1 MPPSLATPEPAKTAF
16 QHRQSAHCESGVISS
31 LLHHEGIPL
40 SEAMVFGLSSSLS
53 FAYIPLV
60 KINQLP
66 LIGYRMIPGWIL
78 KGMKSRL
85 KLPLRFEKFRSS
97 ADGRRRLDELLDQ
110 GRPVGLQSSVF
121 FLPYFP
127 ENMRFHFNAHNLIAF
142 GREGNEYL
150 ISDPV
155 FNSPTRCALADLQRA
170 RFVRGALAPKGL
182 IYYIDGPVPKV
193 DIVPLLRG
201 AIKKN
206 CFMMLH
212 VPVPYVGC
220 SGIRLL
226 ARRVLKLPAEK
237 DLEYTRRFIGHIV
250 RMQEEIGTGG
260 AGFRFLY
267 AAFLQE
273 CAVLLNNPRLQELSL
288 ELTAIGDEWR
298 EFALH
303 AARMNKGRE
312 NLDLPLLHGL
322 LQDLAAKEIAFYKK
336 LKKAA

>member
-1 MPPSLATPEPAKTAF
+1 MTPDLSVTEPSKTSF
-16 QHRQSAHCESGVISS
+16 VHRQSAHCESGVISS

-40 SEAMVFGLSSSLS
+40 SEAMVFGLSASLS

-66 LIGYRMIPGWIL
+66 LIAYRMVPRWIL
-78 KGMKSRL
+78 KGMRKQLR
-85 KLPLRFEKFRSS
+85 LPLRFETFRSS
-97 ADGRRRLDELLDQ
+97 ADGRKRLDELLDQ

-142 GREGNEYL
+142 GREENEYH

-155 FNSPTRCALADLQRA
+155 FNAPTRCKLADLQRA

-182 IYYIDGPVPKV
+182 IYYIDGPVPKT

-206 CFMMLH
+206 SFMMLH
-212 VPVPYVGC
+212 VPLPFVGC
-220 SGIRLL
+220 SGIRLC
-226 ARRVLKLPAEK
+226 ARRVRKLPAQK
-237 DLEYTRRFIGHIV
+237 DLEYTLRFIGHIV

-273 CAVLLNNPRLQELSL
+273 ASALLNNPRLQELSL

-312 NLDLPLLHGL
+312 DLNLSLLHSL
-322 LQDLAAKEIAFYKK
+322 LMTLADKEQALYKK
-336 LKKAA
+336 LTKAV

>member
-1 MPPSLATPEPAKTAF
+1 
-16 QHRQSAHCESGVISS
+16 
-31 LLHHEGIPL
+31 
-40 SEAMVFGLSSSLS
+40 
-53 FAYIPLV
+53 
-60 KINQLP
+60 
-66 LIGYRMIPGWIL
+66 
-78 KGMKSRL
+78 
-85 KLPLRFEKFRSS
+85 
-97 ADGRRRLDELLDQ
+97 
-110 GRPVGLQSSVF
+110 
-121 FLPYFP
+121 
-127 ENMRFHFNAHNLIAF
+127 MRFHFNAHNLIAY

-155 FNSPTRCALADLQRA
+155 FNAPTRCALADLQRA

-212 VPVPYVGC
+212 VPLPYVGC

-303 AARMNKGRE
+303 AARMNKGRAE
-312 NLDLPLLHGL
+312 LDLPLLHGL
-322 LQDLAAKEIAFYKK
+322 LMDLAAKEIVLYKK
-336 LKKAA
+336 LKKAV

>member
-1 MPPSLATPEPAKTAF
+1 
-16 QHRQSAHCESGVISS
+16 
-31 LLHHEGIPL
+31 
-40 SEAMVFGLSSSLS
+40 MVFGLSSSLS

-66 LIGYRMIPGWIL
+66 LIGYRMVPRFIL
-78 KGMKSRL
+78 KGMKRQL
-85 KLPLRFEKFRSS
+85 RLPLRFETFRSS
-97 ADGRRRLDELLDQ
+97 ADGRRRLDELLDR

-127 ENMRFHFNAHNLIAF
+127 VNMRFHFNAHNLIAY
-142 GREGNEYL
+142 GRDGDDYL

-155 FNSPTRCALADLQRA
+155 FNAPTRCALADLQRA
-170 RFVRGALAPKGL
+170 RFVRGTLAPKGL
-182 IYYIDGPVPKV
+182 LYYFDEPLPKV
-193 DIVPLLRG
+193 DHVPLLRG
-201 AIKKN
+201 AIRKN
-206 CFMMLH
+206 CFLMLS
-212 VPVPYVGC
+212 VPLPFVGC

-226 ARRVLKLPAEK
+226 ARRVLKLPAKK
-237 DLEYTRRFIGHIV
+237 DLEFTQRFVGHIV

-273 CAVLLNNPRLQELSL
+273 AAVLLQNPRLQELSL

-303 AARMNKGRE
+303 AARMNKGRAE
-312 NLDLPLLHGL
+312 LDLPLLHSL
-322 LQDLAAKEIAFYKK
+322 LMDLAAKESTLYKK
-336 LKKAA
+336 LRRAV

>member
-1 MPPSLATPEPAKTAF
+1 MSLSPSAPQPTLIAF

-31 LLHHEGIPL
+31 LLHHEGIPV
-40 SEAMVFGLSSSLS
+40 SEAMVFGLSASLS

-66 LIGYRMIPGWIL
+66 LIAYRMVPRFIL
-78 KGMKSRL
+78 KGVKRQL
-85 KLPLRFEKFRSS
+85 HLPLHFETFRSS
-97 ADGRRRLDELLDQ
+97 ADGRKRLDELLDQ

-127 ENMRFHFNAHNLIAF
+127 ENMRFHFNAHNLIAY

-193 DIVPLLRG
+193 NLVPLLRG
-201 AIKKN
+201 AIRKN
-206 CFMMLH
+206 CFLMSS
-212 VPVPYVGC
+212 VPLPFVGC
-220 SGIRLL
+220 SGIRML
-226 ARRVLKLPAEK
+226 ARRVLKLPAQK
-237 DLEYTRRFIGHIV
+237 DPEFTRRFIGHIV

-273 CAVLLNNPRLQELSL
+273 AAVLLNNPKLQELSL

-298 EFALH
+298 DFALH

-312 NLDLPLLHGL
+312 DLDLTLLHGL
-322 LQDLAAKEIAFYKK
+322 LKDLAAKEDALYRK
-336 LKKAA
+336 LRKAA

>member
-1 MPPSLATPEPAKTAF
+1 MSANSEPAKTVF

-31 LLHHEGIPL
+31 LLHYEGIPL

-60 KINQLP
+60 KINEMP
-66 LIGYRMIPGWIL
+66 LIGYRMIPRWIL
-78 KGMKSRL
+78 NGMKKQLR
-85 KLPLRFEKFRSS
+85 LPLRFEKFKSS
-97 ADGRRRLDELLDQ
+97 ADGRKRLDELLDQ
-110 GRPVGLQSSVF
+110 GRPVGMQSSVF

-127 ENMRFHFNAHNLIAF
+127 ENMRFHFNAHNLIAY

-155 FNSPTRCALADLQRA
+155 FNAPTRCALADLQRA
-170 RFVRGALAPKGL
+170 RFVRGALAPKGF

-206 CFMMLH
+206 CFMMTS

-220 SGIRLL
+220 PGIRLL
-226 ARRVLKLPAEK
+226 ARRVLKLPAQK

-273 CAVLLNNPRLQELSL
+273 CSVLLNNPRLQELSL

-298 EFALH
+298 DFALH

-312 NLDLPLLHGL
+312 DLNLPLLHGL
-322 LQDLAAKEIAFYKK
+322 LMDLADKESALYKR
-336 LKKAA
+336 LRKAV

>member
-1 MPPSLATPEPAKTAF
+1 MSLSSAIPQPALSAF

-31 LLHHEGIPL
+31 LLHHEGRPF

-53 FAYIPLV
+53 FAYIPFV

-66 LIGYRMIPGWIL
+66 LIGYRMVPRFIL
-78 KGMKSRL
+78 KGMKRQL
-85 KLPLRFEKFRSS
+85 RLPLRFETFRSS
-97 ADGRRRLDELLDQ
+97 ADGRRRLDELIDQ

-127 ENMRFHFNAHNLIAF
+127 VNMRFHFNAHNLVAY
-142 GREGNEYL
+142 GREGNVYL

-155 FNSPTRCALADLQRA
+155 FNAPTRCALADLQRA

-182 IYYIDGPVPKV
+182 LYYFDGPLPKV
-193 DIVPLLRG
+193 DHVPLLRG
-201 AIKKN
+201 AIRKN
-206 CFMMLH
+206 CFLMLS
-212 VPVPYVGC
+212 VPVPFVGC
-220 SGIRLL
+220 GGIRLL
-226 ARRVLKLPAEK
+226 ARRVLKLPAKK
-237 DLEYTRRFIGHIV
+237 DLEFTRRFVGHIV

-273 CAVLLNNPRLQELSL
+273 AAALLNNPRLQELSL

-303 AARMNKGRE
+303 AARMNKGRAE
-312 NLDLPLLHGL
+312 LDLPLLHGL
-322 LQDLAAKEIAFYKK
+322 LMDLAAKESAFYTK
-336 LKKAA
+336 LRRAV

>member
-1 MPPSLATPEPAKTAF
+1 MPSLSSKAEPAPIAF

-31 LLHHEGIPL
+31 LLHHEGIPV
-40 SEAMVFGLSSSLS
+40 SEAMVFGLSASLS

-66 LIGYRMIPGWIL
+66 LIAYRMVPRFIL
-78 KGMKSRL
+78 KGMKRQL
-85 KLPLRFEKFRSS
+85 RLPLRFETFRAS
-97 ADGRRRLDELLDQ
+97 ADGRQRLDELLAQ

-127 ENMRFHFNAHNLIAF
+127 ENMRFHFNAHNLIAY

-193 DIVPLLRG
+193 DHVPLLRG
-201 AIKKN
+201 AIRKN
-206 CFMMLH
+206 CFLMLN
-212 VPVPYVGC
+212 VPLPFVGC

-226 ARRVLKLPAEK
+226 ANRVLKLPAKK
-237 DLEYTRRFIGHIV
+237 DLEFTRRFIGHIV

-273 CAVLLNNPRLQELSL
+273 AAVLLNNPRLQELSL

-303 AARMNKGRE
+303 AARMNKGRAD
-312 NLDLPLLHGL
+312 LDLPLLHNL
-322 LQDLAAKEIAFYKK
+322 LKDLAEKESVLYKK
-336 LKKAA
+336 LRKAA

>member
-1 MPPSLATPEPAKTAF
+1 MIALPTDTPAPKAF

-31 LLHHEGIPL
+31 LLHHEGLPV
-40 SEAMVFGLSSSLS
+40 SEAMAFGLSAALS

-66 LIGYRMIPGWIL
+66 LIAYRMVPRFIL
-78 KGMKSRL
+78 KGLRTQL
-85 KLPLRFEKFRSS
+85 RLPLRFETFRTPL
-97 ADGRRRLDELLDQ
+97 DGRRRLDELLEQ
-110 GRPVGLQSSVF
+110 GRLVGLQSSVF

-127 ENMRFHFNAHNLIAF
+127 VNMRFHFNAHNLIAY
-142 GREGNEYL
+142 GRDGDDYL

-155 FNSPTRCALADLQRA
+155 FNSPTRCAARDLSRA

-182 IYYIDGPVPKV
+182 IYYFDGPIPPM
-193 DIVPLLRG
+193 DLAPLLPR

-206 CFMMLH
+206 CFLMLS
-212 VPVPYVGC
+212 VPLPFVGC
-220 SGIRLL
+220 CGIQLL
-226 ARRVLKLPAEK
+226 AHKVKRLPAKK

-273 CAVLLNNPRLQELSL
+273 AAVLLHNPRLQELSL

-303 AARMNKGRE
+303 AARMSKGRSE
-312 NLDLPLLHGL
+312 LDLSLLHSL
-322 LQDLAAKEIAFYKK
+322 LTDLAAKERVLYKK
-336 LKKAA
+336 LRQAV

>member
-1 MPPSLATPEPAKTAF
+1 MSLSNTLPEPALSSF
-16 QHRQSAHCESGVISS
+16 RHRQSAHCESGVISS

-40 SEAMVFGLSSSLS
+40 SEAMCFGLSASLS

-66 LIGYRMIPGWIL
+66 LIAYRMVPRWIL
-78 KGMKSRL
+78 NGVKRQL

-97 ADGRRRLDELLDQ
+97 AEGRKRLDELLDQ
-110 GRPVGLQSSVF
+110 GRPVGMQSSVF

-127 ENMRFHFNAHNLIAF
+127 ENMRFHFNAHNLIAY
-142 GREGNEYL
+142 GREENEYL

-155 FNSPTRCALADLQRA
+155 FNSPTRCKLADLQRA

-182 IYYIDGPVPKV
+182 IYYIDSPLPKV
-193 DIVPLLRG
+193 DHVPLLRG

-212 VPVPYVGC
+212 VPLPFVGC

-226 ARRVLKLPAEK
+226 ARRVLKLPAKK
-237 DLEYTRRFIGHIV
+237 DPEYTRRFIGHIV

-273 CAVLLNNPRLQELSL
+273 CAVLLAKPRLQELSL

-303 AARMNKGRE
+303 AARMNKGRAE
-312 NLDLPLLHGL
+312 LDLPLLHGL
-322 LQDLAAKEIAFYKK
+322 LNDLADKEIALYKK
-336 LKKAA
+336 LRKAV